1 MQESSEENKT
11 IESQAIDFLK
21 ATDEELL
28 HALVAGASKEK
39 VFVALLKR
47 YQKIIYTHN
56 RHLVVSH
63 DDADDA
69 TQNTFIKIWH
79 NLDKFRGDSLL
90 KTWIYRIATNE
101 CINLLRRKK
110 STIDFDEAQPDMAD
124 YLTEDIYLSP
134 EDISLKLQRAM
145 CFLPYKQKLVFS
157 LRYFENLSYEEISM
171 LTETSEGALK
181 ASYHH
186 AVKKLEIYLNVLR

>member
-1 MQESSEENKT
+1 MEESSEVNKRIEN
-11 IESQAIDFLK
+11 QAIDFLK
-21 ATDEELL
+21 ATDDELL
-28 HALVAGASKEK
+28 LALASGTSKEII
-39 VFVALLKR
+39 FVVLLKR
-47 YQKIIYTHN
+47 YQKIIYKHN

-79 NLDKFRGDSLL
+79 NLDKFRGESQLR
-90 KTWIYRIATNE
+90 TWIYRIATNE

-145 CFLPYKQKLVFS
+145 CFLPYKQKLVFT
-157 LRYFENLSYEEISM
+157 LRYFEDLSYEEISK

>member
-11 IESQAIDFLK
+11 VENQSFDFLN
-21 ATDEELL
+21 ASDDQLL
-28 HALVAGASKEK
+28 EALRSGESKEK
-39 VFVALLKR
+39 IFVALLKK
-47 YQKIIYTHN
+47 YQKVIYKHN

-69 TQNTFIKIWH
+69 TQNSFIKIWH
-79 NLDKFRGDSLL
+79 NLEKFRGESQL

-145 CFLPYKQKLVFS
+145 CFLPYKQKLVFT
-157 LRYFENLSYEEISM
+157 LRYFEDLSYEEISL